1 MILWVLPW
9 WLHDWR
15 GKMGATRERENM
27 SSRVHKLVKFI
38 PFYHALKWLSPCNA
52 LLVFSQI
59 WVMSP
64 SMRMTCSI
72 ISFLPFIRRAFS
84 IINICLPWERAFS
97 NKFLEKCL
105 ICFKMCGNGKKY
117 IYIYIFLWDMVF
129 VIYIGIICRYF
140 VGHGSCICILG
151 ETWSLKIHEKYVW
164 VFCEECVCKIYGSVR

>member
-27 SSRVHKLVKFI
+27 SSCVHKLVKFI

-84 IINICLPWERAFS
+84 IINICLPWESAFS
-97 NKFLEKCL
+97 NKFLEECL
-105 ICFKMCGNGKKY
+105 TWFKMCGDGKKY
-117 IYIYIFLWDMVF
+117 IYF
-129 VIYIGIICRYF
+129 VRY
-140 VGHGSCICILG
+140 G
-151 ETWSLKIHEKYVW
+151 
-164 VFCEECVCKIYGSVR
+164 VCNMYRNYM